1 MRDKTKYIAYIHS
14 PEWQEKRKQVF
25 AHKWYKC
32 EACWIT
38 EWLHIHHW
46 TYRRLFKEEIS
57 DLFVLCSY
65 CHMALHDKYWTKD
78 LYRATKAFIE
88 WMELIPRKKKKRL
101 PLEQRRK
108 NKAKKNKKKKK
119 NKKPLPPYTH
129 SVYNKTQW
137 KKYKFNDFKL

>member
-1 MRDKTKYIAYIHS
+1 
-14 PEWQEKRKQVF
+14 
-25 AHKWYKC
+25 
-32 EACWIT
+32 
-38 EWLHIHHW
+38 
-46 TYRRLFKEEIS
+46 
-57 DLFVLCSY
+57 
-65 CHMALHDKYWTKD
+65 MALHDKYWTKD

-119 NKKPLPPYTH
+119 NKKPLPPYTP